1 MGTTTTE
8 TRTYSRNAAVA
19 FRKTNEKFG
28 GLSNMAPG
36 FPLKVNGIHIRTAEA
51 LYQACRFPHMPDVQ
65 KLILDERSPMTAKMR
80 SKPYREHSR
89 PDWDVVRVPIMRW
102 CLRVKLAQ
110 NWGAFGDL
118 LLATGDYP
126 IVEDSRKDDYWGAKN
141 ISDDTLSGQNVLGRL
156 LMELREKFKRS
167 PESLTAV
174 DPLPL
179 PRFTLMEEP
188 ISAIYAEVFGSPIL
202 GQLDARPPAMHRS
215 FEFQE
220 GPARR

>member
-1 MGTTTTE
+1 M
-8 TRTYSRNAAVA
+8 
-19 FRKTNEKFG
+19 K
-28 GLSNMAPG
+28 
-36 FPLKVNGIHIRTAEA
+36 
-51 LYQACRFPHMPDVQ
+51 
-65 KLILDERSPMTAKMR
+65 
-80 SKPYREHSR
+80 
-89 PDWDVVRVPIMRW
+89 W

-110 NWGAFGDL
+110 NWGVFGNL